1 KIWHPD
7 RFGGNPRLQ
16 RKAQEKLKQLN
27 LAYKRLQLRLTSS
40 AAARQGVT
48 PQHRDSPPPP
58 RPQSATIR
66 SPADERPGVPGKW
79 LRASSP
85 AWFVL
90 ASLSAVVLASS
101 LLIERP
107 TTPESGGN
115 PSAPRPESPIS
126 PEVRDLPDK
135 MAPARRPAGG
145 VEIRRGS
152 TPPRPQRP
160 DCPPAP
166 NPHPNRQA
174 PRRRH
179 TNGKLASTT
188 SPG

>member
-1 KIWHPD
+1 
-7 RFGGNPRLQ
+7 
-16 RKAQEKLKQLN
+16 
-27 LAYKRLQLRLTSS
+27 
-40 AAARQGVT
+40 
-48 PQHRDSPPPP
+48 
-58 RPQSATIR
+58 
-66 SPADERPGVPGKW
+66 PGVPGKW

-152 TPPRPQRP
+152 TPPKLERP
-160 DCPPAP
+160 DCQPVP
-166 NPHPNRQA
+166 NPDRTVQVY
-174 PRRRH
+174 RMVH
-179 TNGKLASTT
+179 TDGRVTYTNCPPKPS
-188 SPG
+188 SPPLIEQPPDCPGPWVHRMIMKDGTVLFV